1 MELSDVDQMVRA
13 VKNGDKDRYGTIV
26 ANYQQQILKYCFHM
40 LGQLQEAEDVTQD
53 VFVKGLERLEQY
65 REGTSFRAWLYKM
78 AYHECLNKLK
88 RAQTYDR
95 LLRLFSRSM
104 PAFQSDQPT
113 EGLAYNVELQEALL
127 QLAPKDRHLILLRIV
142 EENRFEDIAEQLD
155 ISYSAVRKRY
165 ERAMKKLKGYL
176 ADKEAGEDERSFSYF

>member
-1 MELSDVDQMVRA
+1 MESAEVDQMVQA

-26 ANYQQQILKYCFHM
+26 ENFQQQIFNYCFHM

-88 RAQTYDR
+88 RAQIYGR
-95 LLRLFSRSM
+95 ILRLFSQSI
-104 PAFQSDQPT
+104 PNFHSDQPI
-113 EGLAYNVELQEALL
+113 EGLEYNVELQEALL
-127 QLAPKDRHLILLRIV
+127 RLAPKERHIILLRIV
-142 EENRFEDIAEQLD
+142 EEHRFEEIAEQLD
-155 ISYSAVRKRY
+155 MSYAAVRKRY
-165 ERAMKKLKGYL
+165 ERTMKKLKSDL
-176 ADKEAGEDERSFSYF
+176 ADKEAEKDERSFSYL